1 MDLFLRQGTIVPF
14 VMRGRENF
22 SLHTAMGRVT
32 EEVLDCLPEASVAA
46 SRAVGH
52 SNAEEIGVRE
62 CYVEPH
68 AAQKCCFRSWY
79 LAEHRVCRRGYNLWR
94 RALVYKFT
102 GVSLCQR
109 ISSRASER
117 SLVAASVLYSG
128 ISIQWTPSWTYRAA
142 SSELSLAWRNSAVT
156 LCPLIDDDVPV
167 VECVV
172 GT

>member
-1 MDLFLRQGTIVPF
+1 MIVSPKPQLPQAELSAIPMRKKWAFVNATSSHTQHRSAAFARGILRNT
-14 VMRGRENF
+14 
-22 SLHTAMGRVT
+22 
-32 EEVLDCLPEASVAA
+32 
-46 SRAVGH
+46 
-52 SNAEEIGVRE
+52 
-62 CYVEPH
+62 
-68 AAQKCCFRSWY
+68 
-79 LAEHRVCRRGYNLWR
+79 RVCRRGYNLWR

-172 GT
+172 VT